1 MQFHPSAPAWYW
13 TRYSQLSVSG
23 IGWCLWPFH
32 SATENFDGVFLIVE
46 PLSSI
51 GSSVVL
57 PPVRIEEGLAFDAVR
72 LPVVDPV
79 GVVLGIVLVAV
90 LEEISRA
97 EDASTSGAVDVV
109 VFIVDPE
116 DIVGAGGKLELFV
129 DFVLESVVE
138 LSLDELLEVLFHDSV
153 LTVAGSLPD
162 PAVVNDVVL
171 PVLLSSPLGR
181 NGGVAA
187 DADSVEI
194 RGD

>member
-1 MQFHPSAPAWYW
+1 M
-13 TRYSQLSVSG
+13 
-23 IGWCLWPFH
+23 WPFH